1 MKSIYSVLVIFALCA
16 LAGCQPLTAMHKPVY
31 LNAVGYA
38 TISEQKGRDEHEKQ
52 VRAMRA
58 SKMDA
63 YKELAEQVY
72 GVRVSGRANV
82 RDQRLGL
89 EETKN
94 SVDGIIRGAEVVR
107 SYKVGD
113 SYVTEMRVN
122 VEVMSKLRGFGEI
135 QQVPDNRQSTLY

>member
-1 MKSIYSVLVIFALCA
+1 MSKVIMIIAVFI
-16 LAGCQPLTAMHKPVY
+16 LAGCQPLRAINKPVY

-82 RDQRLGL
+82 RDQRLGA

-107 SYKVGD
+107 SYKVDD
-113 SYVTEMRVN
+113 SYVTEMRLN
-122 VEVMSKLRGFGEI
+122 IEIMSKLRGFGEV
-135 QQVPDNRQSTLY
+135 QRVPDRRQRTLF

>member
-1 MKSIYSVLVIFALCA
+1 MKSIYNILVMFAL
-16 LAGCQPLTAMHKPVY
+16 LTLVGCQPLTAMHKPVY

-38 TISEQKGRDEHEKQ
+38 TISEQKGHDDHEKQ

-82 RDQRLGL
+82 LDQRLGL

-122 VEVMSKLRGFGEI
+122 IEVMSKLQGFGEI
-135 QQVPDNRQSTLY
+135 QKVPDNRQSTLF